1 MLIRVGC
8 RRRRER
14 RQRATLPRKAAAH
27 ACRGWTCPVAAH
39 VKGRVA
45 SRRVSVHGARGLA
58 LTGTV
63 GRSDRCAL
71 VAFASLA
78 TALSSRRGD
87 HRPRGS
93 APAGRTRARQ
103 KFQLP
108 AHAQR
113 VDARRANGRPRP
125 LVYCPVT
132 TPHATWSVK
141 TKMLVY
147 HIYASSRNY
156 TRYRISSVQQRAGP
170 DRLPLPPG
178 PVSGQTRHDLDSWTL

>member
-1 MLIRVGC
+1 MPTTA
-8 RRRRER
+8 
-14 RQRATLPRKAAAH
+14 RAKTKGNAPPKSGGTCLPGLDVPSGR
-27 ACRGWTCPVAAH
+27 ACEGP
-39 VKGRVA
+39 
-45 SRRVSVHGARGLA
+45 RRVSVHGARGLA

-63 GRSDRCAL
+63 GRSDTCAL

-78 TALSSRRGD
+78 TALSSRPGD

-147 HIYASSRNY
+147 HMHQVATTHATAYLAF
-156 TRYRISSVQQRAGP
+156 SSVPARIGCP
-170 DRLPLPPG
+170 CPPG
-178 PVSGQTRHDLDSWTL
+178 PVFGQTRHDLDSWTL

>member
-1 MLIRVGC
+1 MPTTA
-8 RRRRER
+8 
-14 RQRATLPRKAAAH
+14 RAKTKGNAPPKSGGTCLPGLDVPSGR
-27 ACRGWTCPVAAH
+27 ACEGP
-39 VKGRVA
+39 
-45 SRRVSVHGARGLA
+45 RRVSVHGARGLA

-63 GRSDRCAL
+63 GRSDTCAL

-78 TALSSRRGD
+78 TALSSRPGD

-113 VDARRANGRPRP
+113 VDARRANGLPRP

-132 TPHATWSVK
+132 SHHAPRN
-141 TKMLVY
+141 LVCENKNACLPVCIKSQLHTLP
-147 HIYASSRNY
+147 HIYLAF
-156 TRYRISSVQQRAGP
+156 SSVPARIGCP
-170 DRLPLPPG
+170 CPCLWSD
-178 PVSGQTRHDLDSWTL
+178 TT